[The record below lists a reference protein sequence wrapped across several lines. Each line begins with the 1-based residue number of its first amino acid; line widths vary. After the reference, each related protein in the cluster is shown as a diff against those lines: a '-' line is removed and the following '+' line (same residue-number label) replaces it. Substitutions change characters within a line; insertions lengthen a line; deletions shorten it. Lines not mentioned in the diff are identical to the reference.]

1 MTAAGRGD
9 LSRFLF
15 PIDTEKRPR
24 AGKKCYLFTGKNCH
38 LFREKV
44 SSFREK
50 VSSFAGGQIFVTHT
64 ATTR

>member
-50 VSSFAGGQIFVTHT
+50 LSSFREKVSSF
-64 ATTR
+64 